1 MLKMA
6 ALSCLIDVDN
16 SLLDNDRFVADLA
29 VAIHRA
35 GTLDCAQPSFPARE
49 PLP

>member
-1 MLKMA
+1 MLKTA

-16 SLLDNDRFVADLA
+16 SPLDNDRFVAGLA
-29 VAIHRA
+29 AATPRA
-35 GTLDCAQPSFPARE
+35 GAPDRVQPSHPARE